1 MSKSYTFVDLSNC
14 ASNLIKLFFTISGWH
29 SSLATQKNKNN
40 IVVTIHSP
48 DKTRIRSRHALLT
61 YCTENNVDISEFG
74 DLRFFYNPNYL
85 PAVEPHAME
94 RSLKRLEMVIDLNSV

>member
-1 MSKSYTFVDLSNC
+1 MTK
-14 ASNLIKLFFTISGWH
+14 
-29 SSLATQKNKNN
+29 QKNKKN

-48 DKTRIRSRHALLT
+48 DKVRIRSRHALSC
-61 YCTENNVDISEFG
+61 YCDENQVDISVFG